1 LARRRLSPDIISF
14 GDAAVDFVTWLSG
27 YPRRGG
33 DIEISRIERQP
44 GGSAANFSVA
54 AARLG
59 MSSGFVGKI
68 GRDEAGQFLH
78 DDLLR
83 EGVDITHMRK
93 GAGPTG
99 TVIALVEKNGRRTML
114 SFRGVNV
121 TFAPHEIPRD
131 YIADS
136 RWLHVSGYSL
146 THRPQSD
153 AALFAIKQAKKAGVR
168 VSLDPSP
175 HIHLAER
182 AVVDKVL
189 ALADVLFPNGAE
201 VRYLSGRRSLRDAGK
216 SLLRKGASIVA
227 TKLGREGCM
236 VMTNEEELRVSSFK
250 VKSVDTTGAGDAYD
264 AGFVVAQLLGWNP
277 ERSGE
282 FGNAVGALKTMRI
295 GAREG
300 LPRMDEV
307 EKLMRHE
314 HK

>member
-1 LARRRLSPDIISF
+1 
-14 GDAAVDFVTWLSG
+14 
-27 YPRRGG
+27 
-33 DIEISRIERQP
+33 
-44 GGSAANFSVA
+44 
-54 AARLG
+54 

-99 TVIALVEKNGRRTML
+99 SVIALVEKNGRRTML

-121 TFAPHEIPRD
+121 AFAPDEIPRD

-136 RWLHVSGYSL
+136 KWLHVSGYSL
-146 THRPQSD
+146 THKPQSD
-153 AALFAIKQAKKAGVR
+153 AALIAIKQAKKAGVR

-175 HIHLAER
+175 HIHLAQR

-201 VRYLSGRRSLRDAGK
+201 IRYLSGRTSLRDAGK